1 MRLVD
6 AADDAISHGMRPAE
20 PKLTRNQELVL
31 AILRAERA
39 AMTAYE
45 ILGRGA
51 GGGLAAPPQVYR
63 ALDKLV
69 ALGLVHRLESRN
81 RFIAC
86 DQAHDSR
93 APPVAFFICGRC
105 DRVIELSALALEED
119 MRAKADGLGFRLDA
133 LHVEAV
139 GTCSRCRGDG

>member
-1 MRLVD
+1 
-6 AADDAISHGMRPAE
+6 MRPAE
-20 PKLTRNQELVL
+20 PKLTRNQDLVL
-31 AILRAERA
+31 GILRAERA

-45 ILGRGA
+45 ILDRGA

-69 ALGLVHRLESRN
+69 GLGLVHRLESRN

-86 DQAHDSR
+86 DQAHDGG

-105 DRVIELSALALEED
+105 DRVIELPAPALEKD
-119 MRAKADGLGFRLDA
+119 MRSKADGLGFRLDA
-133 LHVEAV
+133 LHFEAV
-139 GTCSRCRGDG
+139 GACSRCRADG